1 MAGLLFFRIPSIFKA
16 TEYKTYNAAIKLA
29 WFFISTR
36 WILICW
42 LLITNKGIQHMS
54 NSITIYCVDDGDGNH
69 LIKESVLNVEGYEV
83 TFLES
88 GQACLDAA
96 QNSPPDLFLLDVM
109 TPNLDGYE
117 TCQKIRDSA
126 QLNHTPVIFISADAS
141 IETRLHSYAAGGDD
155 YVIKP
160 FEESELKAKVK
171 ATLKRNQTLNLARKE
186 VSDVTLSTMDIMTS
200 MGEMSAVV
208 HFLQGTCHCDS
219 YDSLAKKVIRA
230 HRDLGLEVA
239 VQIIVNDEKKQYFTD
254 DVENPLED
262 SVFEYVRSKGRLIDF
277 GQRTAVNF
285 PYVSIIVRN
294 MPVDNP
300 GFHGRIRDHVALIGQ
315 GADSKV
321 KALQSAIAV
330 KTQRESLLNIIG
342 QIEATVM
349 KIDTDYKSQQASSES
364 ILASV
369 SESLEDS
376 FMGLALSGEQENY
389 LRGFIEA
396 AEVKISSIFES
407 GLNLESEFAGILKQ
421 IDEALKASLIENDEE
436 TEEEMDDETLT
447 LF

>member
-1 MAGLLFFRIPSIFKA
+1 
-16 TEYKTYNAAIKLA
+16 
-29 WFFISTR
+29 
-36 WILICW
+36 
-42 LLITNKGIQHMS
+42 MS
-54 NSITIYCVDDGDGNH
+54 NPIKIYCVNDGDGKQ
-69 LIKESVLNVEGYEV
+69 LIEKNTLNTEGYEL
-83 TFLES
+83 TFIAS

-96 QNSPPDLFLLDVM
+96 RHSPPDLFLLDVM
-109 TPNLDGYE
+109 TPNLNGYE
-117 TCQKIRDSA
+117 TCEKIRDCS
-126 QLNHTPVIFISADAS
+126 QLNHTPVIFISADPS

-160 FEESELKAKVK
+160 FEKSELNAKVK
-171 ATLKRNQTLNLARKE
+171 ATLKRKKTLDLARKE

-200 MGEMSAVV
+200 MGEMSTVV
-208 HFLQGTCHCDS
+208 HFLQAICLCAS
-219 YDSLAKKVIRA
+219 YQSLAKKVIKA
-230 HRDLGLEVA
+230 HRDLGLDVA
-239 VQIIVNDEKKQYFTD
+239 MQITVNDEKMKFFTD

-300 GFHGRIRDHVALIGQ
+300 NFHGRIRDHVAIIGQ

-330 KTQRESLLNIIG
+330 RAQRESLLNIIT
-342 QIEATVM
+342 QIETTVI
-349 KIDTDYKSQQASSES
+349 KIDADYESQRMSNKS
-364 ILASV
+364 ILATV
-369 SESLEDS
+369 GESLEDS
-376 FMGLALSGEQENY
+376 FMSLGLSSPQENY

-396 AEVKISSIFES
+396 AELKVNSLFES
-407 GLNLESEFAGILKQ
+407 GLNLEDEFAVILKQ
-421 IDEALKASLIENDEE
+421 IDEALKASVVEDDKEP
-436 TEEEMDDETLT
+436 EEEMDNETIT